1 MDSGIEAHYRTYF
14 PAIREKCRRML
25 HDPDEAQDVAQE
37 TFIRLWR
44 SGPKGADARQT
55 TAWIY
60 TTCTR
65 LAVDRLRGRRR
76 LRDLASPERAADT
89 AHAGVE
95 TALLSREELERI
107 STHVST
113 RELEVAVLHRI
124 DGLSQPEIAELTHT
138 SERTVRRLLE
148 RFDARLQSLRSKG
161 ALS

>member
-1 MDSGIEAHYRTYF
+1 MDSGIEAHYRTCF

-25 HDPDEAQDVAQE
+25 RDPDEAQDVAQV
-37 TFIRLWR
+37 TLVRFWR
-44 SGPKGADARQT
+44 SGPKGADARQA

-65 LAVDRLRGRRR
+65 LAIDRLRRRHR
-76 LRDLASPERAADT
+76 TRDLASPEGADCAAG
-89 AHAGVE
+89 AGAE
-95 TALLSREELERI
+95 TALLGREELERI
-107 STHVST
+107 SEQVPT
-113 RELEVAVLHRI
+113 RELEAAVLHRI
-124 DGLSQPEIAELTHT
+124 DGLSQPEIAELTCT